1 MNCLREAE
9 SSTKKVYEEEAQAF
23 ADQRGKS
30 LFEKKWLDLFL
41 SKLPTKAEILDVG
54 CGPAKPIAQYLIDKG
69 SVVSGIDYSKSM
81 IEIAQRNFPENEW
94 LVQDMVNLNLK
105 KKFDGLIAWNSFFHL
120 TRDDQKITLRNF
132 AQHLK
137 ENGILL
143 FTAGPENG
151 EVLGKVN
158 GRDVYHSSLSVD
170 EYQSLLKTNAMELV
184 DYKLNDPECGQHSVF
199 LARVL

>member
-1 MNCLREAE
+1 M
-9 SSTKKVYEEEAQAF
+9 STKKVYEEEASAF
-23 ADQRGKS
+23 AEQRGKS

-41 SKLPTKAEILDVG
+41 SKLPTKATILDVG

-69 SVVSGIDYSKSM
+69 AVVSGIDYSKPM
-81 IEIAQRNFPENEW
+81 IEIAKRNFPENEW
-94 LVQDMVNLNLK
+94 FVQDMVNLNLEE
-105 KKFDGLIAWNSFFHL
+105 KFDGVIAWNSFFHL
-120 TRDDQKITLRNF
+120 TRDNQKIALRNF

-137 ENGILL
+137 EKGILL

-158 GRDVYHSSLSVD
+158 GRDVYHSSLSVY
-170 EYQSLLKTNAMELV
+170 EYRILLKANSMDLV